1 MLLALAPRVAPRAGR
16 DRRRQEWSSAS
27 GRGRGQGASLV
38 PACDCPHF
46 FFCSLRC
53 ARELWGEVDCKVS
66 EGGVGSGERGG
77 GRGAGAGRRG
87 QTRSSRRLCSA
98 PGERPGEESPG
109 EDRDCPPRHS
119 GLGGGSSFPPPS
131 PPSGLPHPRP
141 SSRPWSQVS
150 RPPLPHPFTLPTP
163 KTARTQRPSSLGWG
177 RRRDGGE
184 GARWAEY
191 LLKGGCLL
199 WNVGLFVFVFF
210 SLP

>member
-1 MLLALAPRVAPRAGR
+1 MPLALAPRVAPRAGR
-16 DRRRQEWSSAS
+16 DRRRLEWSSAS

-46 FFCSLRC
+46 FFCSLRR
-53 ARELWGEVDCKVS
+53 ARELWGEVGCKVS
-66 EGGVGSGERGG
+66 EGGVGSSERGG

-119 GLGGGSSFPPPS
+119 GLGGGSSLPPPS
-131 PPSGLPHPRP
+131 PPSAIPQPPP

-150 RPPLPHPFTLPTP
+150 RPPSASSLYPPQ
-163 KTARTQRPSSLGWG
+163 TAPTQRPSSLGWG
-177 RRRDGGE
+177 RRWDGGE

-199 WNVGLFVFVFF
+199 WNFFF